1 MGGTVLPDPNLKLL
15 RQILN
20 RKTFHAAEPNSF
32 PHLFMLQVFSTQL
45 FLWLVRSSCEG
56 TEKQKNDGRRIYL
69 LGL

>member
-1 MGGTVLPDPNLKLL
+1 MGGTVLPDPNLKLR

-20 RKTFHAAEPNSF
+20 RKTFHAEQFST
-32 PHLFMLQVFSTQL
+32 HLFMRQVFSTQL

-56 TEKQKNDGRRIYL
+56 TEKEKNDGRRVYL